1 MLQREDFAAYPPQA
15 KQFAEEHLATLQ
27 ALPQV
32 FAALLLSQVIR
43 YDWQF
48 PAERAEL
55 EGQTE
60 WLRRSDTDELHQIM
74 SSFAVLPLSPELK
87 QYPWAKQP
95 AQFSEQLTAWFW
107 STGAIDA
114 FHAAAAKYG
123 SVLETIREKE
133 PQPAPRLCIVVIGQG
148 AQAGQ
153 ARLFEQLKPH
163 GAYFSQVDP
172 RDGLKHLMDAVS
184 AEAAAKP
191 ASYAHW
197 YVDGGELDGQLQT
210 SGVTTL
216 SYSALAPLRQG
227 VLHTME
233 TARAS
238 GSTPGP
244 EEMRTMLAQ
253 MRPGQLGTTLAE
265 GDAVMK
271 HFALSLFTDGSGT
284 QIFSTTFVQW
294 AGREILRRAR
304 PQTLLLRYAPRQVDR
319 PMNDMMRED
328 RGGEAE
334 VDPAGSLVD
343 GNMGAYYTWINLM
356 RLNGA
361 SSARFL
367 AWFEGQ
373 REAIAIAPG
382 LAKGTVSSQSSDL
395 ATILRWMS

>member
-1 MLQREDFAAYPPQA
+1 MLLREDFAGYTPQA
-15 KQFAEEHLATLQ
+15 KQFAEEHLSTLQ

-32 FAALLLSQVIR
+32 FAALLLSQIIR

-55 EGQTE
+55 EGQME
-60 WLRRSDTDELHQIM
+60 WLRKSDTDEFHQIM
-74 SSFAVLPLSPELK
+74 GSFAALSLSPELK

-95 AQFSEQLTAWFW
+95 VQFVEKLTAWFW
-107 STGAIDA
+107 YSGTIDA

-123 SVLETIREKE
+123 SVLERIWKNE
-133 PQPAPRLCIVVIGQG
+133 PQTAPRLCIVVIGQG

-153 ARLFEQLKPH
+153 VLLFEQLKQH
-163 GAYFSQVDP
+163 GTYFSQVDP
-172 RDGLKHLMDAVS
+172 RDGLKHVMDAVS
-184 AEAAAKP
+184 AEAAAKSTP
-191 ASYAHW
+191 YAHW
-197 YVDGGELDGQLQT
+197 YVDGGEADGKMQAR
-210 SGVTTL
+210 GVTTL
-216 SYSALAPLRQG
+216 SYSALAPVRLG

-233 TARAS
+233 AARAS

-244 EEMRTMLAQ
+244 EEMRSMLAK
-253 MRPGQLGTTLAE
+253 MGPGQFGSAQAE
-265 GDAVMK
+265 GDVVMK

-319 PMNDMMRED
+319 PMNDMLRANQE
-328 RGGEAE
+328 GALE

-343 GNMGAYYTWINLM
+343 GNMGAYYTWINLT

-382 LAKGTVSSQSSDL
+382 LAKGTVSSQNCDL
-395 ATILRWMS
+395 STILRWMS